1 MGDKMDTSG
10 LNGLVLAAAA
20 TTVAFSPAAHAA
32 DKVAAVTAAPA
43 SQVASL
49 DSSVALQ
56 TEMESLIPEGLKPK
70 FYLPLSPDSKQTIA
84 FFYQG
89 FKAKVGDKTSLS
101 ALLEK
106 AVVLLY
112 ARESN
117 NKSVEDMK
125 KAVEEME
132 KTGKEVPL
140 SRLVPISSPI
150 FTISAILPSSDNS
163 PYSQAFATLQQEM
176 EAKYTKGKALQDAIK
191 SKDPEAVKAAKRNLE
206 AAQKEREVAR
216 VELAQEKQK
225 AERTGYTFQQTTQIR
240 RALGQ

>member
-1 MGDKMDTSG
+1 MGGNMGNG
-10 LNGLVLAAAA
+10 LNNFVAAAAGVALAAA
-20 TTVAFSPAAHAA
+20 PMAAHAA
-32 DKVAAVTAAPA
+32 DKTSAVLNAPA
-43 SQVASL
+43 SQVASV
-49 DSSVALQ
+49 DSSVAVR

-89 FKAKVGDKTSLS
+89 FKEKVGDKASLS

-206 AAQKEREVAR
+206 AAQRVLEDSEAR
-216 VELAQEKQK
+216 LA
-225 AERTGYTFQQTTQIR
+225 ASRATLQTLQGINHR
-240 RALGQ
+240 LAKK

>member
-1 MGDKMDTSG
+1 MRNSLD
-10 LNGLVLAAAA
+10 NLVAAAA
-20 TTVAFSPAAHAA
+20 VASVAFSPAVQAA
-32 DKVAAVTAAPA
+32 DKTSAVLNAPA
-43 SQVASL
+43 SQVASV
-49 DSSVALQ
+49 DSSVAVR

-84 FFYQG
+84 FLYQG
-89 FKAKVGDKTSLS
+89 FKEKVGDKTSLS

-132 KTGKEVPL
+132 RTGKEVPL

-163 PYSQAFATLQQEM
+163 PYSQAFATLQEEM

-216 VELAQEKQK
+216 IELASAKDRRDRLQEEDQK
-225 AERTGYTFQQTTQIR
+225 M
-240 RALGQ
+240 GQVVSILRK